1 MKKYTVE
8 KRKIPS
14 TGRDIKI
21 LIFRPTTA
29 KKALAQTPGVLWI
42 HGGGYA
48 TGMAEMAYFS
58 RPLALVKKYGAVV
71 VCVSYRLSIESPY
84 PAALEDCHSALCWL
98 KEHAA
103 ELGINDSQIMVGG
116 ESAGGGLTAALCMY
130 ARDKGSVNIAYQMP
144 LYPMLDDRDTESSR
158 DNHAPI

>member
-21 LIFRPTTA
+21 LVFRPTTA
-29 KKALAQTPGVLWI
+29 RKVPAQTPGVLWI

-58 RPLALVKKYGAVV
+58 RPLALVKSTAQWWCALATACPLK
-71 VCVSYRLSIESPY
+71 RLIPQHWRT
-84 PAALEDCHSALCWL
+84 AILHSA
-98 KEHAA
+98 
-103 ELGINDSQIMVGG
+103 G
-116 ESAGGGLTAALCMY
+116 
-130 ARDKGSVNIAYQMP
+130 
-144 LYPMLDDRDTESSR
+144 
-158 DNHAPI
+158 

>member
-1 MKKYTVE
+1 MATYKQKNYDVFAINEALFAFDQSLLGAQQMKKYTIE

-21 LIFRPTTA
+21 LTFRPTAA
-29 KKALAQTPGVLWI
+29 KKMPTQTPGVLWI

-71 VCVSYRLSIESPY
+71 VCV
-84 PAALEDCHSALCWL
+84 
-98 KEHAA
+98 
-103 ELGINDSQIMVGG
+103 
-116 ESAGGGLTAALCMY
+116 
-130 ARDKGSVNIAYQMP
+130 
-144 LYPMLDDRDTESSR
+144 
-158 DNHAPI
+158 